1 MSHSDTTTKNKS
13 NTKVVC
19 AVVFTGNLTQVR
31 AALEWLHAG
40 DIPVRVI
47 YCTVENAKEY
57 RLIVEK
63 EVIGDEE

>member
-1 MSHSDTTTKNKS
+1 MSDKS
-13 NTKVVC
+13 KTKVV
-19 AVVFTGNLTQVR
+19 AAAIFTGNPTQIR

-47 YCTVENAKEY
+47 YCTVEDAKEY

-63 EVIGDEE
+63 EVISNENE

>member
-1 MSHSDTTTKNKS
+1 MSDKS
-13 NTKVVC
+13 KTTKVVA

-47 YCTVENAKEY
+47 YCTVEDAKEY

-63 EVIGDEE
+63 EVISNENE

>member
-1 MSHSDTTTKNKS
+1 MTHNTTTKNKA
-13 NTKVVC
+13 NKVVA
-19 AVVFTGNLTQVR
+19 AVVFTGNLTSVR

-40 DIPVRVI
+40 DISVRVI
-47 YCTVENAKEY
+47 YCTVEDAKEY